1 MKYQI
6 TYTLEVNGIEGS
18 LEDIYKCNSLSELR
32 MALETF
38 ANSKTVTI
46 SNVIINTIVNGQ
58 FI

>member
-6 TYTLEVNGIEGS
+6 TYTLEVNGIGGS
-18 LEDIYKCNSLSELR
+18 LEDVYECKSLSELR

-46 SNVIINTIVNGQ
+46 SNVVINTI
-58 FI
+58 

>member
-18 LEDIYKCNSLSELR
+18 LEDVYKCNSLSELR

-46 SNVIINTIVNGQ
+46 SNVVINTI
-58 FI
+58 